1 MDRKQFI
8 KDFLNYLDNLK
19 PDFKIKEWHFIRK
32 TNEAIGSVGGGWDG
46 NEFPGYLFKNNENEY
61 ILRPLINNEKT
72 YIIIDSLKSHSQV
85 ANYNI
90 KAKNF
95 NLIGND
101 ITLKDLYVMTAHKK
115 QKALVVKNA
124 MLESGGSV
132 DDIIFK
138 YTIGEDMSLVVDSL
152 LIWASR
158 REKAKKIIK
167 INIKQKK
174 TKNIIM
180 DRFKKILEHKYQIIL
195 QGPPGTGKTY
205 TAKDIADYMIFGS
218 VNTNKRE
225 QIENLENSGQ
235 FELIQ
240 FHPAYTYE
248 DFVRGITAK
257 NNDGQ
262 IEYIT
267 ENKTIGTFS
276 DKANKNYL
284 SSKKNITE
292 FTKEFKVE
300 ELVLDFADKIQ
311 EKLDN
316 NEECRITDSVS
327 ITSVEEDAF
336 RYGGEWKVKDR
347 RMKFTDLIKAELN
360 GVNSR
365 KKMKVVPDIS
375 GLAKQHASYF
385 FKVLT
390 IFQDEYKDQLSK
402 ISEDPIPTPK
412 LKNYILVIDE
422 INRANLPAV
431 LGELIYALEYRDEN
445 VKSMYGIDGDASI
458 IIPKN
463 LYIIGTMNTADR
475 SVGRIDYAIRRR
487 FAFENLLP
495 NKEIIE
501 TDKGKEYFD
510 KVEELFSND
519 NLSPDYKNSK
529 VDIQIG
535 HSYFMGSEGNL
546 PLKMEYE
553 VIPILKEY
561 LKDGIFKESVREKI
575 EQLKKQIEL

>member
-8 KDFLNYLDNLK
+8 KEFLNYLDNLK

-46 NEFPGYLFKNNENEY
+46 NEFPGYLFKYNENEY

-101 ITLKDLYVMTAHKK
+101 IILKDLYVMTAHKK

-257 NNDGQ
+257 SNDGQ

-316 NEECRITDSVS
+316 NEEYIITDSVS

-347 RMKFTDLIKAELN
+347 RMKFADLIKAELN

-390 IFQDEYKDQLSK
+390 IFQDEYRDQLSK

-412 LKNYILVIDE
+412 LKNYILIIDE

-575 EQLKKQIEL
+575 EQLKKQIIL